1 MLQVFGTHRNLRY
14 NIANEFI
21 KLTKMSNHI
30 KKQLTHYFQEHPDGI
45 ACVYLFGSQ
54 ARRQSRPASDVDV
67 AVLYKNEVPGGFD
80 GFGIPL
86 AGELEK
92 LISKPVDVIVL
103 NNANVDLIHKVLRD
117 GNIIFESDRDIR
129 IQFEVKS
136 RNAYF
141 DLKPYLDEY
150 RRVG

>member
-1 MLQVFGTHRNLRY
+1 
-14 NIANEFI
+14 
-21 KLTKMSNHI
+21 MSNNI
-30 KKQLTHYFQEHPDGI
+30 GKQLAKYFQENPDDI

-54 ARRQSRPASDVDV
+54 ARQQTKPVSDVGV
-67 AVLYKNEVPGGFD
+67 AVLYKNKVPGGFD
-80 GFGIPL
+80 RLGIPL

-92 LISKPVDVIVL
+92 IIKMPVDMIVL
-103 NNANVDLIHKVLRD
+103 NNANVDLIHNVLRD
-117 GNIIFESDRDIR
+117 GIIVFESDRSIR

>member
-1 MLQVFGTHRNLRY
+1 
-14 NIANEFI
+14 
-21 KLTKMSNHI
+21 MSNNI
-30 KKQLTHYFQEHPDGI
+30 EKQLAKYFQENPDEI

-54 ARRQSRPASDVDV
+54 ARQQTKPVSDVDV
-67 AVLYKNEVPGGFD
+67 AVLYKNKVPD
-80 GFGIPL
+80 GFGRLGIPL

-92 LISKPVDVIVL
+92 ITKKPVDVIVL

-117 GNIIFESDRDIR
+117 GIIVFESDPAIR
-129 IQFEVKS
+129 IQFEVNS

>member
-1 MLQVFGTHRNLRY
+1 MN
-14 NIANEFI
+14 
-21 KLTKMSNHI
+21 S
-30 KKQLTHYFQEHPDGI
+30 FQENPDEI

-54 ARRQSRPASDVDV
+54 ARQQTKPVSDVDV
-67 AVLYKNEVPGGFD
+67 AVLYKNKVPD
-80 GFGIPL
+80 GFGRLGIPL

-92 LISKPVDVIVL
+92 ITKKPVDVIVL

-117 GNIIFESDRDIR
+117 GIIVFESDPAIR
-129 IQFEVKS
+129 IQFEVNS

>member
-1 MLQVFGTHRNLRY
+1 MYDT
-14 NIANEFI
+14 IE
-21 KLTKMSNHI
+21 M
-30 KKQLTHYFQEHPDGI
+30 QLTEYFQEHPDDI

-54 ARRQSRPASDVDV
+54 ARKQSKSGSDVDI
-67 AVLYKNEVPGGFD
+67 AVLYKDKVPGGFD
-80 GFGIPL
+80 RLGIPL

-92 LISKPVDVIVL
+92 VAGKQVDVIVL
-103 NNANVDLIHKVLRD
+103 NYANVDLVHKVLRD
-117 GNIIFESDRDIR
+117 GVILYESDREIR

>member
-1 MLQVFGTHRNLRY
+1 MSEN
-14 NIANEFI
+14 I
-21 KLTKMSNHI
+21 KL
-30 KKQLTHYFQEHPDGI
+30 QLVHYFQENPDGI

-54 ARRQSRPASDVDV
+54 ARQQSKAGSDVDI
-67 AVLYKNEVPGGFD
+67 AVLYKNKVPGGFD
-80 GFGIPL
+80 RLGIPL

-92 LISKPVDVIVL
+92 IINKPVDVIVL
-103 NNANVDLIHKVLRD
+103 NDANVDLIHKVLRD
-117 GNIIFESDRDIR
+117 GIILFESDGDIR

-136 RNAYF
+136 RNIYF

>member
-1 MLQVFGTHRNLRY
+1 MAN
-14 NIANEFI
+14 NI
-21 KLTKMSNHI
+21 L
-30 KKQLTHYFQEHPDGI
+30 KQLAEYFQENPDDI

-54 ARRQSRPASDVDV
+54 ARQQSKPVSDVDV
-67 AVLYKNEVPGGFD
+67 AVLYKNQVPGGFD
-80 GFGIPL
+80 RLGIPL

-92 LISKPVDVIVL
+92 ITKKPVDMIVL
-103 NNANVDLIHKVLRD
+103 NNANVDLVHKVLRD
-117 GNIIFESDRDIR
+117 GIIVFESDRSAR
-129 IQFEVKS
+129 IQFEVNS